1 MNVGCSIDAEWIM
14 EKKHWRQSVRQE
26 RAAALTPARSG
37 GTGSSGDP
45 SNIPGSSPTGNHGID
60 TDDANAY
67 PPEMDEMRCLL
78 WAHGGS
84 FHVAFLLPFYV
95 NFKVGI
101 ISGAWIRRGEE
112 HYRESTRGL
121 NPRCS

>member
-26 RAAALTPARSG
+26 R
-37 GTGSSGDP
+37 TGP
-45 SNIPGSSPTGNHGID
+45 SPTGSRGID
-60 TDDANAY
+60 TDNANAY
-67 PPEMDEMRCLL
+67 LPEMDEMTCLL

-95 NFKVGI
+95 NFKVGT

-112 HYRESTRGL
+112 HSIGCRLEDSILAVYRYMIQRYARKIRGRVL
-121 NPRCS
+121 GN

>member
-1 MNVGCSIDAEWIM
+1 MNVSCSIDAEWIM

-26 RAAALTPARSG
+26 RT
-37 GTGSSGDP
+37 
-45 SNIPGSSPTGNHGID
+45 GSSPTGSRGVD

-67 PPEMDEMRCLL
+67 LPEMDEMRCLL

-112 HYRESTRGL
+112 HFIGCQIEDSIPAVYRYMIQRYARKIRGRVL
-121 NPRCS
+121 GN